1 MKKIALLFSLT
12 ILSAFSHAQEKLI
25 ALSFDDGPNTTTTVN
40 MLDVLKKHNV
50 KASFF
55 VIGNNITDESAK
67 VMKRAHAEGHD
78 IENHSLT
85 HSAMSQL
92 TADSI
97 QKEIAATS
105 ALVDSLVGEA
115 PVFFRPPY
123 INVNQT
129 MYDAIS
135 LGFICGLGCEDWEES
150 VTEDMRVE
158 RIVAGAKDGRIFLL
172 HDFAGNEATV
182 GAVDRVIPILKA
194 QGYRFVTVREL
205 FAAKGVK
212 PQRNVIYTD
221 VENPTHL
228 IQ

>member
-1 MKKIALLFSLT
+1 MKKIALLLALA
-12 ILSAFSHAQEKLI
+12 IHAMLSQAQDKLV
-25 ALSFDDGPNTTTTVN
+25 ALSFDDGPNTTTTAH

-55 VIGNNITDESAK
+55 VIGNNITEESAK
-67 VMKRAHAEGHD
+67 VMKRAHEEGHD

-92 TADSI
+92 SADSI

-105 ALVDSLVGEA
+105 ALIESNVGEA

-129 MYDAIS
+129 MYDAIT
-135 LGFICGLGCEDWEES
+135 LGFICGLGCEDWVDS
-150 VTEDMRVE
+150 VTVDMRVD

-182 GAVDRVIPILKA
+182 GAVDKIIPILKA
-194 QGYRFVTVREL
+194 QGYHFATVREL

-212 PQRNVIYTD
+212 PQRDVIYTD
-221 VENPTHL
+221 VEAPTHL

>member
-1 MKKIALLFSLT
+1 MKKIALLFAIAIQT
-12 ILSAFSHAQEKLI
+12 MLSQAQEKLV
-25 ALSFDDGPNTTTTVN
+25 ALSFDDGPNNTTTVH
-40 MLDVLKKHNV
+40 MLDVLKKHDV

-67 VMKRAHAEGHD
+67 VMKRAHDEGHD

-105 ALVDSLVGEA
+105 ALVERFAGET

-129 MYDAIS
+129 MYDAVS
-135 LGFICGLGCEDWEES
+135 LGFICGLGCEDWEEK

-182 GAVDRVIPILKA
+182 GAVDKVIPILKA

-212 PQRNVIYTD
+212 TQRNVIYTD
-221 VENPTHL
+221 VEAPTHL